1 MSPILRKLPRR
12 HTLIRNISVELTR
25 LAERQLIAVW
35 SKMRAYLSFSSRQV
49 DRVRRNQ
56 HSVKSSER
64 LKYAAISMSERTWP
78 N

>member
-1 MSPILRKLPRR
+1 VSPILRKLPRR
-12 HTLIRNISVELTR
+12 HTLIRNLSVELTR
-25 LAERQLIAVW
+25 LAEGNLIAVM
-35 SKMRAYLSFSSRQV
+35 SEMSAYLSGSSRQV